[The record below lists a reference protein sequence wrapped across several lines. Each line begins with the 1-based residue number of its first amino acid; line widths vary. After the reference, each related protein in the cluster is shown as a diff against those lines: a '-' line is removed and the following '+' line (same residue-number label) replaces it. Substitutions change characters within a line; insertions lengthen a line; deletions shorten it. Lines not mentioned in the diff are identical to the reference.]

1 MIKPGDMFKNK
12 ESGKV
17 FTVKSVSS
25 SIIIL
30 ATKDESHSM
39 LVNPNSIES
48 LFVPF
53 VEDEIK
59 RNLKS

>member
-1 MIKPGDMFKNK
+1 MINPGDMFKNI

-17 FTVKSVSS
+17 FTVKSVSP

-30 ATKDESHSM
+30 TTKDESHSM

-48 LFVPF
+48 LFLPF
-53 VEDEIK
+53 VEDEVK
-59 RNLKS
+59 KNLKS

>member
-1 MIKPGDMFKNK
+1 MIKPGDMFKNIG
-12 ESGKV
+12 SGKV
-17 FTVKSVSS
+17 FTVKSVSP

-48 LFVPF
+48 LFLPF
-53 VEDEIK
+53 VEDEAK
-59 RNLKS
+59 KNLKS

>member
-1 MIKPGDMFKNK
+1 MIKPGDMLKNI

-30 ATKDESHSM
+30 TTKDESHSM

-48 LFVPF
+48 LFLPF
-53 VEDEIK
+53 VEDEVK
-59 RNLKS
+59 KNLKS

>member
-25 SIIIL
+25 SVVIL

-39 LVNPNSIES
+39 FVNPNGMES
-48 LFVPF
+48 LFLPF
-53 VEDEIK
+53 ADDEAK
-59 RNLKS
+59 RNLKA

>member
-1 MIKPGDMFKNK
+1 MIKPGDMFKNI

-17 FTVKSVSS
+17 FTVKSVSP

-30 ATKDESHSM
+30 TTKDESHSM
-39 LVNPNSIES
+39 LVNPSSIES

-53 VEDEIK
+53 VEDEVK

>member
-17 FTVKSVSS
+17 FTVKTVSS

-39 LVNPNSIES
+39 FVNPNSIGS
-48 LFVPF
+48 LFLAIVDDD
-53 VEDEIK
+53 VK

>member
-1 MIKPGDMFKNK
+1 MIKPGDLFKNI

-17 FTVKSVSS
+17 FTVKSVSPG
-25 SIIIL
+25 IIIF

-48 LFVPF
+48 LFLPF
-53 VEDEIK
+53 VEDEAK